1 LLRGSH
7 PPDDGPMAPRLTLLL
22 MTVTNAAEVLTA
34 APEGWDEY
42 VLAREDSSVYHLA
55 DVVRVG
61 TRAFGLKSYFLV
73 ARAAGGRIS
82 GVLPLVEQTSV
93 LFGRFLASV
102 PFFNYG
108 GVLADDAQSL
118 IALTAAAEQLAK
130 ERRVQHVEL
139 RHEQPLPGLTY
150 APRLDKITLILDLPD
165 TAEKLSKQLGSKL
178 RSQIKR
184 AERENPQVQVGG
196 RELLPQ
202 FYDVFRGAMHE
213 LGTPVYPLRFFEA
226 TFDSMPT
233 RCKVLLISAAGGV
246 QAASFL
252 VRYRDRIE
260 VPWAASTPLA
270 KPMALNMRLYWEM
283 LKYSVESG
291 CRQFD
296 FGRSTRDSGTHKFKA
311 QWGAQPV
318 QLNWY
323 YWLASGGELPRL
335 NQDNPKYALAANVW
349 RKLPRWLVNA
359 AGPHIVKNLP

>member
-1 LLRGSH
+1 
-7 PPDDGPMAPRLTLLL
+7 MK
-22 MTVTNAAEVLTA
+22 AAEILTA
-34 APEGWDEY
+34 APQGWDEY
-42 VLAREDSSVYHLA
+42 VLGRPESTAYQLA
-55 DVVRVG
+55 DAVRIG
-61 TRAFGLKSYFLV
+61 TRAFGLKSYYIV
-73 ARAAGGRIS
+73 ARGEGGRIV
-82 GVLPLVEQTSV
+82 GVLPLVEQSSV

-108 GVLADDAQSL
+108 GVLADDAGSVAA
-118 IALTAAAEQLAK
+118 ISAAAEQLARD
-130 ERRVQHVEL
+130 RRAQHVEL
-139 RHEQPLPGLTY
+139 RHEHPLGAMTY
-150 APRLDKITLILDLPD
+150 PVRLDKITMLLDLPD
-165 TAEKLSKQLGSKL
+165 SVAKLNQQLGSKL

-184 AERENPQVQVGG
+184 AERENPLVEIGG
-196 RELLPQ
+196 RELLPA
-202 FYDVFRGAMHE
+202 FYAVFRVAMHE
-213 LGTPVYPLRFFEA
+213 LGTPVYPLNFFEA
-226 TFDSMPT
+226 TYDAMPD
-233 RCKVLLISAAGGV
+233 RCRIVLVSAAGAV

-252 VRYRDRIE
+252 IRYRDRIE

-291 CRQFD
+291 CRRFD

-323 YWLASGGELPRL
+323 YWLAPGRELPRL
-335 NQDNPKYALAANVW
+335 NQSNPKYAMAANVW

>member
-1 LLRGSH
+1 
-7 PPDDGPMAPRLTLLL
+7 M
-22 MTVTNAAEVLTA
+22 NAAEILTA
-34 APEGWDEY
+34 APQGWDEY
-42 VLAREDSSVYHLA
+42 VLARPDSTAYQLA
-55 DVVRVG
+55 DAVSIG
-61 TRAFGLKSYFLV
+61 ARAFGLRSYYIV
-73 ARAAGGRIS
+73 ARGEGGRIV
-82 GVLPLVEQTSV
+82 GVLPLVEQSSMM
-93 LFGRFLASV
+93 FGRFLASV

-108 GVLADDAQSL
+108 GLLADDAVSFS
-118 IALTAAAEQLAK
+118 ALGAAVERLAR

-139 RHEQPLPGLTY
+139 RHEHPVTGLAY
-150 APRLDKITLILDLPD
+150 PVRLDKITMLLELPD
-165 TAEKLSKQLGSKL
+165 TVAKLNQQLGSKL

-184 AERENPQVQVGG
+184 AERESPQVQIGG
-196 RELLPQ
+196 RELLPA
-202 FYDVFRGAMHE
+202 FYSVFRGAMHE
-213 LGTPVYPLRFFEA
+213 LGTPVYPLKFFEA
-226 TFDSMPT
+226 TCDSLPD
-233 RCKVLLISAAGGV
+233 RCRIVLVSAAGAV

-252 VRYRDRIE
+252 IRYRDRME

-323 YWLASGGELPRL
+323 YWLAAGRELPRL
-335 NQDNPKYALAANVW
+335 NQSNPRYAMAATVW
-349 RKLPRWLVNA
+349 RRLPRWLVNA

>member
-1 LLRGSH
+1 MNTAETLN
-7 PPDDGPMAPRLTLLL
+7 AP
-22 MTVTNAAEVLTA
+22 
-34 APEGWDEY
+34 PEGWDEY
-42 VLAREDSSVYHLA
+42 VLQRPDSSAYHLA
-55 DVVRVG
+55 DVVRAG

-73 ARAAGGRIS
+73 ARDGAGRIN
-82 GVLPLVEQTSV
+82 GALPLVEQSSV
-93 LFGRFLASV
+93 LFGRFLVSV

-108 GVLADDAQSL
+108 GVLADDAAARS
-118 IALTAAAEQLAK
+118 ALLAAAERLAR
-130 ERRVQHVEL
+130 ERRVRHVEL
-139 RHEQPLPGLTY
+139 RHEQPLDGMAYP
-150 APRLDKITLILDLPD
+150 ARLDKITMLLDLPQ
-165 TAEKLSKQLGSKL
+165 TPEALSKQLGSKL

-184 AERENPQVQVGG
+184 AEREQPLVQIGG

-202 FYDVFRGAMHE
+202 FYQVFRGAMHE
-213 LGTPVYPLRFFEA
+213 LGTPVYPSHFFEA
-226 TFDSMPT
+226 VFDAMPA
-233 RCKVLLISAAGGV
+233 RCTVLLVSAAGAV

-283 LKYSVESG
+283 LKYAVESG

-296 FGRSTRDSGTHKFKA
+296 FGRSTRDSGTHRFKA

-335 NQDNPKYALAANVW
+335 NQDNPKYALAASVW
-349 RKLPRWLVNA
+349 RRLPRWLVNT

>member
-1 LLRGSH
+1 M
-7 PPDDGPMAPRLTLLL
+7 PAM
-22 MTVTNAAEVLTA
+22 NAAEVLSA
-34 APEGWDEY
+34 APEGWDDY
-42 VLAREDSSVYHLA
+42 VLARQDGSAYHLA

-73 ARAAGGRIS
+73 ARATDGRIC

-108 GVLADDAQSL
+108 GALAEDAVAL
-118 IALTAAAEQLAK
+118 AALTSAAEQLAR

-139 RHEQPLPGLTY
+139 RHEQPVPALSY
-150 APRLDKITLILDLPD
+150 ATRLDKITMLLELPE
-165 TAEKLSKQLGSKL
+165 TVEKLSQKLGSKL

-184 AERENPQVQVGG
+184 AERENPQVQIGG

-202 FYDVFRGAMHE
+202 FYEVFRGAMHE

-226 TFDSMPT
+226 TFQAMPT
-233 RCKVLLISAAGGV
+233 RCTVVLISAAGAV

-252 VRYRDRIE
+252 VRYRDRVE

-283 LKYSVESG
+283 LKHSVESG
-291 CRQFD
+291 ARQFD
-296 FGRSTRDSGTHKFKA
+296 FGRSTRDSGTHRFKA

-318 QLNWY
+318 QLHWY